1 MIPFESI
8 NEKLAAI
15 RSEYHG
21 KELNEKDVSP
31 DPFIQFESWMND
43 AISGG
48 ADLANAMHLSTS
60 GPGNKPSGR
69 IVLLRG
75 FDYRGFVFYTDYNS
89 RKGREISEN
98 SNAALT
104 FFWSDLFRS
113 VRIEGKV
120 FRLPAAESDSY
131 FDSRPAESRISA
143 LASCQSQVVGSRDI
157 LEAEAKELEQKT
169 HGKTLKRPAGWGG
182 YYLSPDYFEF
192 WQGREHRLHDRI
204 SYTKIKK
211 SNSWKIERLYP

>member
-21 KELNEKDVSP
+21 KVLNEKDVYP
-31 DPFIQFESWMND
+31 DPFVQFESWMND
-43 AISGG
+43 AISDD
-48 ADLANAMHLSTS
+48 AALANAMHLSTS
-60 GPGNKPSGR
+60 GAGNRPSGR

-98 SNAALT
+98 SYAAIT
-104 FFWSDLFRS
+104 FFWGGMIRQ

-131 FDSRPAESRISA
+131 FNSRPPESRAGAI
-143 LASCQSQVVGSRDI
+143 ASRQSSIVESREI
-157 LEAEAKELEQKT
+157 LEAEVKEIEQKIK
-169 HGKTLKRPAGWGG
+169 GQKLKRPTGWGG

-204 SYTKIKK
+204 CYHKIKK
-211 SNSWKIERLYP
+211 GDSWKIERLYP

>member
-1 MIPFESI
+1 MNSFKSI
-8 NEKLAAI
+8 NEKLAGI

-21 KELNEKDVSP
+21 KVLNENGVSP

-43 AISGG
+43 AISCD
-48 ADLANAMHLSTS
+48 AALANAMHLSTS
-60 GPGNKPSGR
+60 GAGNRPSGR

-98 SNAALT
+98 SNAAIT

-131 FDSRPAESRISA
+131 FNSRPDESRVSA
-143 LASCQSQVVGSRDI
+143 IASRQSRTVESREI
-157 LEAEAKELEQKT
+157 LEAAVKDIEQKLK
-169 HGKTLKRPAGWGG
+169 GQKLKRPSGWGG

-192 WQGREHRLHDRI
+192 WQGREHRLHDRVC
-204 SYTKIKK
+204 YHKIKK
-211 SNSWKIERLYP
+211 GNSWKIERLYP